1 MNAGYVYEKPELTP
15 EERHQVWREL
25 LGQYMPWL
33 KLDGSPFYGEGKGWQ
48 RQIHIYENPF
58 YYIDYCLA
66 QTAALEFWVIMQNS
80 YEQAWERYMKLVRKA
95 GTQTF
100 TELLETAGLNSPFE
114 ENALRDVAAAAEKW
128 LSENKI

>member
-1 MNAGYVYEKPELTP
+1 
-15 EERHQVWREL
+15 
-25 LGQYMPWL
+25 
-33 KLDGSPFYGEGKGWQ
+33 
-48 RQIHIYENPF
+48 
-58 YYIDYCLA
+58 
-66 QTAALEFWVIMQNS
+66 MQNS

-128 LSENKI
+128 LSENKIWLFIQLLFNLA